1 MTIST
6 TPEQTMKN
14 ALVSANPLED
24 PRDSAITNTGDYT
37 GDSAGDNT
45 GDNTKERSRIKQ
57 ETIGLILRTLLGI
70 MAFFIIVM
78 GTALYSDAY
87 AGEAGVLPPEFRFSF
102 KIARND
108 LNRILFPFSGITVS
122 TVAEG
127 EIKTEGG
134 ALYVLPESEEPLTL
148 FVSPEDNPGI
158 SFLLELT
165 PVSGRARSYTIPLPE
180 PLKTPAGDPESAR
193 DSRTP
198 VSRETALSRGF
209 SGIWRAL
216 DRAAEIPEEIP
227 GYTFVPE
234 STVKKL
240 LGKTDTLCSGYQE
253 TEFSGA
259 WRSGPYLYVM
269 LVLKNK
275 LAIKTAARCEGKR
288 ILGFSI
294 LNTTEILP
302 QGRRRILAAF
312 QGNF

>member
-1 MTIST
+1 MIIRN
-6 TPEQTMKN
+6 TPEN
-14 ALVSANPLED
+14 AFGREFASAMEE
-24 PRDSAITNTGDYT
+24 PREQAANAMDKTG
-37 GDSAGDNT
+37 
-45 GDNTKERSRIKQ
+45 ERSGIIP
-57 ETIGLILRTLLGI
+57 ETLGMILKMLLCL

-78 GTALYSDAY
+78 GTALYSDAC
-87 AGEAGVLPPEFRFSF
+87 AGEAGMLPPEFRFSF

-180 PLKTPAGDPESAR
+180 PLKTPADP
-193 DSRTP
+193 DSPRENRASQ
-198 VSRETALSRGF
+198 SRETALSRGF

-216 DRAAEIPEEIP
+216 DRASEIPAEIP
-227 GYTFVPE
+227 GYTAVPE
-234 STVKKL
+234 SAVKKL

-253 TEFSGA
+253 TEFAGA

-269 LVLKNK
+269 LILKNR
-275 LAIKTAARCEGKR
+275 LAVKTAARCEGKR
-288 ILGFSI
+288 VLGFSI
-294 LNTTEILP
+294 LNTTEMLP

>member
-1 MTIST
+1 M
-6 TPEQTMKN
+6 
-14 ALVSANPLED
+14 
-24 PRDSAITNTGDYT
+24 
-37 GDSAGDNT
+37 
-45 GDNTKERSRIKQ
+45 
-57 ETIGLILRTLLGI
+57 
-70 MAFFIIVM
+70 
-78 GTALYSDAY
+78 
-87 AGEAGVLPPEFRFSF
+87 
-102 KIARND
+102 
-108 LNRILFPFSGITVS
+108 
-122 TVAEG
+122 
-127 EIKTEGG
+127 
-134 ALYVLPESEEPLTL
+134 
-148 FVSPEDNPGI
+148 
-158 SFLLELT
+158 ELT

-180 PLKTPAGDPESAR
+180 PLKTPAGDPEAAR
-193 DSRTP
+193 DSRAP

-234 STVKKL
+234 SAVKKL

-275 LAIKTAARCEGKR
+275 LAIKTMARCEGKR